1 MLLFEVGLYCVNVLP
16 VGPNHLIQLLVMK
29 WLLHCRYQGL
39 TDDGYPK
46 VFEQFLTQHQ
56 CNYYCGLLSL
66 RTLKPMDTLQQPP
79 KIKGSRSPLLGRKLG
94 SSSPQHN
101 RKLGSSSPQLQRKGL
116 NSPLTTRKATSS
128 PKVPRKTRETED
140 NQSTAKPKAEESLK
154 VVVWGSNVQR
164 EYISKQLP
172 FSFTPTFSFF
182 MFSCHPL
189 LYLVGL
195 KLGRPAWPWTKCYR
209 ACAWKVFIQEGK
221 TNREMS

>member
-94 SSSPQHN
+94 SSSPQLN
-101 RKLGSSSPQLQRKGL
+101 RKLRSSSPQLQRKGL
-116 NSPLTTRKATSS
+116 NSPLTTRKPTSS
-128 PKVPRKTRETED
+128 PKVPRKTGETE
-140 NQSTAKPKAEESLK
+140 NKSTAKPNADDRLK
-154 VVVWGSNVQR
+154 VVVWGRNNKR

-172 FSFTPTFSFF
+172 FSFTQTFNFLFLSPITV
-182 MFSCHPL
+182 FSLVEAKMTSMALNKMQQTLCLKSPHP
-189 LYLVGL
+189 
-195 KLGRPAWPWTKCYR
+195 
-209 ACAWKVFIQEGK
+209 
-221 TNREMS
+221 REKQGD